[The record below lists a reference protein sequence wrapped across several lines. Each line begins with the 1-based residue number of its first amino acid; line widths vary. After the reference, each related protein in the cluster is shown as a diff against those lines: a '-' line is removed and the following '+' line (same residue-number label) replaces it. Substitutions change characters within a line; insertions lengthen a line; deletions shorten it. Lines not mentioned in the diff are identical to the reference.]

1 MTRSSRWSVWRNR
14 SRRNRS
20 SYYYTAYE
28 EQNGFRIGWD
38 ITGINQAQAEKVISK
53 PLGADGKNFSER
65 IWAIRNG

>member
-1 MTRSSRWSVWRNR
+1 MTRSRRWSVW
-14 SRRNRS
+14 RNRS

-53 PLGADGKNFSER
+53 QRMGR
-65 IWAIRNG
+65 IS